1 MVADASSFASLHGG
15 ASPTASG
22 ASDEDVTVADAAEL
36 PGAAADVDAAP
47 SKEADGDADDDDEIV
62 CEGCSEL
69 VLGLASLL
77 SLSSEPES
85 LSRSSALTPPM
96 LQTKPLSIKD
106 KVDSITICLQLS
118 SFIKRHEFVITC
130 VYLY

>member
-1 MVADASSFASLHGG
+1 MSAPSEAVAPLSEASACWELLDASSVVADASSFASLHGG

-36 PGAAADVDAAP
+36 PRAAADVDAAP

-62 CEGCSEL
+62 CEGWSEL

-77 SLSSEPES
+77 SLFSEPES

-96 LQTKPLSIKD
+96 L
-106 KVDSITICLQLS
+106 
-118 SFIKRHEFVITC
+118 
-130 VYLY
+130 